1 MNTVYSIVLTVLALC
16 IIASLVYAALGR
28 RFTDKIVAANLVCT
42 LTVNTI
48 CVLAAFRLEDYVL
61 DIAILFTLLSFLSV
75 QILCQVVSLHH
86 KGRLRHL
93 KDKHPE
99 ETAKEALDRL
109 EREEE
114 GHYHIN
120 EEAHV

>member
-1 MNTVYSIVLTVLALC
+1 
-16 IIASLVYAALGR
+16 
-28 RFTDKIVAANLVCT
+28 TDKIVAANLVCT

-75 QILCQVVSLHH
+75 QILCRVVSLHH